1 MPLFWTGIRGTRNSL
16 GLCDG
21 RAEVAQA
28 PRTKVAPV
36 TIWLGRH
43 PVGTRNRPQVWL
55 NLTGAQSNSR
65 ILPTPVFPA
74 SHTHPPCFPCRPD
87 TEEMGDTRSFHS
99 SSLTQGHAHVHRD
112 RCTHM
117 HMRDRGNAC
126 VVWGQRTQATLES
139 FTFYWDLS

>member
-74 SHTHPPCFPCRPD
+74 SHTHPPCFPAVLIQRRWE
-87 TEEMGDTRSFHS
+87 THGRSIPP
-99 SSLTQGHAHVHRD
+99 L
-112 RCTHM
+112 
-117 HMRDRGNAC
+117 
-126 VVWGQRTQATLES
+126 
-139 FTFYWDLS
+139 